1 MYEYLNIV
9 IWLCGYGLYFTLFI
23 NKRPVTVYKNFYLH
37 QLCTHRSQVQ
47 TLANKCE
54 FPPSHLWCRI
64 RGFQYLN
71 SVTVSGSCLNLTP
84 AKLSKHQHRN
94 NMLDILVTRWAM
106 PTMITKEPLDP
117 HQCHRKLRPNLQET
131 TTTVRQHPHHQH
143 ATIAMA
149 VHMTT
154 ASSTDSLTRNSRAFH
169 RKSKP
174 GPRRRLQRHLCPT
187 ATGTLVIAKTC

>member
-1 MYEYLNIV
+1 MATVTI
-9 IWLCGYGLYFTLFI
+9 FTLFI
-23 NKRPVTVYKNFYLH
+23 NKRWVTVYKNFYLH

-71 SVTVSGSCLNLTP
+71 SVTVSGSWLNLTP
-84 AKLSKHQHRN
+84 AKLSKHYQRRN
-94 NMLDILVTRWAM
+94 NMLDILVTRGAM
-106 PTMITKEPLDP
+106 PTISSIQHKGATRPTSMPHRQEP
-117 HQCHRKLRPNLQET
+117 T
-131 TTTVRQHPHHQH
+131 TTLRQHPHHQH

-149 VHMTT
+149 VHTTT

-187 ATGTLVIAKTC
+187 ATGTLVIAKVC